1 LPPCNEYEYI
11 TYVYYTHTYEHNQ
24 GAYITCMLHMPP
36 GGYQKSFNLHSFEH
50 VGSKACDKLVLLT
63 FYLSFFLISK

>member
-36 GGYQKSFNLHSFEH
+36 GAIKKVSISIALSTWGVKR
-50 VGSKACDKLVLLT
+50 VDKLVLLT
-63 FYLSFFLISK
+63 FYLSFF